1 VSLNQNPL
9 VGNAP
14 IVDPRTGVPTLAFF
28 AWMRSLFERTGGEV
42 GVSSE
47 ELELLAI
54 LAQGQSERADQP
66 ARALAESAY
75 LEALFRPQPKTDVTQ
90 ALLFAMA
97 QAQATQHR
105 PTSSGVVL
113 LASEAIAAGDLTNA
127 YVNTGVMTVRKADAS
142 DPAKFCNSFSLTGI
156 GNAKT
161 GPIQFSGFNNK
172 VTVSTGAPEVWLSD
186 ITPGAFT
193 DTAPT
198 TAGHLLQTV
207 GTAVLGLG
215 LAYAQGNYVIL

>member
-66 ARALAESAY
+66 ARSLAESAY
-75 LEALFRPQPKTDVTQ
+75 LEALFRPQRKTDLSQ

-97 QAQATQHR
+97 QAQAQHR
-105 PTSSGVVL
+105 PASSGIVL
-113 LASEAIAAGDLTNA
+113 PASEAIAAGDLVNV
-127 YVNTGVMTVRKADAS
+127 YVNTGVMTVQKADAS
-142 DPAKFCNSFSLTGI
+142 DPAKFCNGFSLTGI
-156 GNAKT
+156 GNGLT